1 MKKATVIIPNY
12 NGKHFLNECLSSL
25 YEDISLS
32 AHKDDIEVLV
42 IDNGSSDGSVEY
54 IRSAFPSVRL
64 IINSENKGFAPAVN
78 QGLTQCLGGSEYAI
92 LLNNDTRV
100 NRGFTDG
107 LINAVDEAPDVFSAQ
122 ALMLK
127 YDNVELVDDAGDL
140 YTILGL
146 AFQRGHN
153 KPASR
158 FQKKADITSAC
169 GGACIYRCSAL
180 SDTGLLDE
188 AFFAYREDLDL
199 GIRARLLG
207 YRNVFCPEASVVHYG
222 SGTAGTGGKSYNEF
236 KTKLGTR
243 NLEWLHYKNFPI
255 LMRILNLPFTLI
267 GVIIKALFYMK
278 HGLTGCYLKSL
289 LGAFN
294 TNGVKR
300 IACRPSLLWNYIRFE
315 FEAIKNTFRIF

>member
-12 NGKHFLNECLSSL
+12 NGKHFLDECLSSL
-25 YEDISLS
+25 CKDISLS
-32 AHKDDIEVLV
+32 THKDDIEVLV

-54 IRSAFPSVRL
+54 IRSAFPSVGL
-64 IINSENKGFAPAVN
+64 IQNTENKGFAPAVN
-78 QGLTQCLGGSEYAI
+78 QGLSECIGCSEYAI

-100 NRGFTDG
+100 NRGFVDG
-107 LINAVDEAPDVFSAQ
+107 LISALDDEPAVFSAQ
-122 ALMLK
+122 ALMLMH
-127 YDNVELVDDAGDL
+127 DNEDLVDDAGDL

-153 KPASR
+153 KPASH

-169 GGACIYRCSAL
+169 GGACIYRCSVL
-180 SDTGLLDE
+180 KETGLLDE

-199 GIRARLLG
+199 GIRAKFLG
-207 YRNVFCPEASVVHYG
+207 YRNIFCPKASVVHYG
-222 SGTAGTGGKSYNEF
+222 SGTAGAGGKSYNEF

-243 NLEWLHYKNFPI
+243 NLEWLHYKNFPV
-255 LMRILNLPFTLI
+255 LMRILNLPFTIL
-267 GVIIKALFYMK
+267 GVFIKALFYMK

-289 LGAFN
+289 FGAFN
-294 TNGVKR
+294 VKGLKH
-300 IACRPSLLWNYIRFE
+300 IVCKPSLLWNYIRFE